1 MNEYLITKHTTNHN
15 WHSVSVWTELIGRKQ
30 WVRQI
35 ALPHKGDCPLGKMN
49 ASKGPQTVPTP
60 LEVCSDNTHIPYAPW
75 WFNNHLL
82 LFYVI
87 SAPLLPLFLP
97 LFLWL
102 LVFLNISAFHICL
115 YHQFFLLGSV
125 LPSSFTFPSSFRL
138 FPLTAQG
145 GCSWQ
150 PYEAGRA
157 GNDLS

>member
-75 WFNNHLL
+75 WFNDHLL

-115 YHQFFLLGSV
+115 YHQFFSTRVCAPILLYIPKFIQV
-125 LPSSFTFPSSFRL
+125 VPSDSTGRL
-138 FPLTAQG
+138 FMTALWGRQG
-145 GCSWQ
+145 
-150 PYEAGRA
+150 R
-157 GNDLS
+157 